1 MLDSSADR
9 TRILFLNQGQA
20 EKKSPLGNLRAQQVY
35 ESHFP
40 PGGFADARFRVIEPF
55 NLLQRAVVTPVP
67 GIPGRG
73 YSDLR
78 WFALRSLSARRII
91 REEIRSW
98 RPTVAHVVV
107 NSAALFLPSM
117 QAELPCVP
125 AFDVAMAEW
134 MRLMYQLPQDQPL
147 GHPWQVLEDLERRSL
162 EAAPLAISWTEHVS
176 DMLRRLVP
184 EARIETL
191 HPGLD
196 TRAFSPRTDA
206 RRPGVLRILFVG
218 GRFAAKGG
226 PTLLAAA
233 EGLRRPVEV
242 HVVTT
247 ERVRPHPLMT
257 VHRTRPGTTDLAD
270 LFRDADLFCLPT
282 TWDAVPWAILEAQAS
297 GLPVVSTSVGSI
309 PELVGG
315 EAGRVVAPNDPE
327 ALREVLADLV
337 EDDRA
342 LRALGEFA
350 RGQVEAKYDADR
362 NTARLVALLSSVGT
376 LGATSRRV
384 APR

>member
-1 MLDSSADR
+1 MNGSKERA
-9 TRILFLNQGQA
+9 RILFINQGQA
-20 EKKSPLGNLRAQQVY
+20 EKKSPLGILRAQQVY
-35 ESHFP
+35 QSHFP
-40 PGGFADARFRVIEPF
+40 PGVSADARFRVMEPF
-55 NLLQRAVVTPVP
+55 NLMQRTMVTPVP
-67 GIPGRG
+67 GVPGRG

-78 WFALRSLSARRII
+78 WFALRSCTARRII

-98 RPTVAHVVV
+98 RPTVAHIVV
-107 NSAALFLPSM
+107 NGAALFLPRM

-134 MRLMYQLPQDQPL
+134 MRLMHQLPQDQPL
-147 GHPWQVLEDLERRSL
+147 GHPWQVLQDLERRSL

-176 DMLRRLVP
+176 DMLRGLVP

-196 TRAFSPRTDA
+196 THVFSPRADP

-226 PTLLAAA
+226 PALLAAA

-257 VHRTRPGTTDLAD
+257 VHRTRPGTADLAD

-309 PELVGG
+309 PELVVGN
-315 EAGRVVAPNDPE
+315 AGRVVPPNDTE
-327 ALREVLADLV
+327 ALREALADLV
-337 EDDRA
+337 EDDGA

-362 NTARLVALLSSVGT
+362 NTARLVALLSSVG
-376 LGATSRRV
+376 A
-384 APR
+384 